1 MGLMFL
7 LANLGISV
15 FDIIL
20 LKNKDINTCRQIKK
34 ILECSDYKIITN
46 KNIRKEIWD
55 EIFKNN
61 RRVDN
66 IEHDD
71 IEFFYKLSLLPGI
84 NLFSLYQNLLKEN
97 SEINETYKLCVNECL
112 NEYIIKKLIEDEY
125 IVKDD
130 CINKQI
136 IKTLKYGK
144 KEKCEKNINK

>member
-1 MGLMFL
+1 MENYVQFCGFL
-7 LANLGISV
+7 KSL
-15 FDIIL
+15 
-20 LKNKDINTCRQIKK
+20 
-34 ILECSDYKIITN
+34 
-46 KNIRKEIWD
+46 
-55 EIFKNN
+55 
-61 RRVDN
+61 
-66 IEHDD
+66 

-130 CINKQI
+130 CINKQN

-144 KEKCEKNINK
+144 KENCEKNINK